1 MLGIFCTMKVSI
13 ITKIIADIDVSL
25 DDVVN
30 SDTVGEY
37 QTQLH
42 CDVGNSALHY
52 LSTFL
57 PPSTDI
63 EIISTKPSEE
73 GIEEYENLLNNWE
86 PEYRKR
92 MNKYEK

>member
-1 MLGIFCTMKVSI
+1 MKVSI
-13 ITKIIADIDVSL
+13 IAEIIADIDVSL

-30 SDTVGEY
+30 SDTIGEY

-42 CDVGNSALHY
+42 CDVGNSALYY

-57 PPSTDI
+57 PPSADI

>member
-1 MLGIFCTMKVSI
+1 MKVSI
-13 ITKIIADIDVSL
+13 IAKIIADIYVSL

-37 QTQLH
+37 QTQLR
-42 CDVGNSALHY
+42 CDIGNSALHY

-57 PPSTDI
+57 PPSEDI